1 MGLSLSMAEWKSA
14 SQMGMAEGMQIEF
27 SLYYKKTNLC

>member
-1 MGLSLSMAEWKSA
+1 MGLSVSIAEWKPA

-27 SLYYKKTNLC
+27 SFY